1 MYPNSN
7 LKRKPE
13 AIVEVLD
20 AVKCYGTPEGG
31 QIIAMNHV
39 SLSVGQNEFVTL
51 LGPSGCGKTT
61 ILRCISGFEMLDG
74 GNITIGG
81 ENMVAVPAHKRP
93 VNTVFQNYAL
103 FPHMTVSANVGY
115 SLEVAGV
122 DRQERNR
129 RIDEALDL
137 VNLQGLH
144 NRKPSQLSGGQQ
156 QRVALARA
164 IISKPKILLLDE
176 PLSALDR
183 KLRQAMQ
190 LELKNLQHELGISF
204 IFVTHDQEEAL
215 TMSDRIVVLN
225 DGQVQQDSIPAD
237 IYHKPVNSFV
247 AQFVGESNL
256 VQSRIESIQGDEAH
270 YLASDGLAL
279 VGPCHDFS
287 VGEEVSVLLRPE
299 SLEVVSNEADI
310 APEFHT
316 ISVELRQVVF
326 LGSNYHVIGSIG
338 QDNRLITAIVQDP
351 TQYDITGLE
360 IGKTVQFR
368 YRRDRLHA
376 MKE

>member
-7 LKRKPE
+7 LNRKPD

-137 VNLQGLH
+137 VNLQGMH

-310 APEFHT
+310 APQFHT

-326 LGSNYHVIGSIG
+326 LGSNYHVIGSFG